1 MHFGFFFRDLREEG
15 GSYCSLYFSFSLI
28 NSIICKEAD
37 LTEWTAHY
45 QITLSGLGKIN
56 DSELVFWFTSGGI
69 RSPISSTPC
78 VYTILNKQHSN
89 NSHSCIA
96 VSPPSVEDFY
106 HRSAR
111 TGVLFGIY
119 SELSIVPNHLFWEL
133 NQMLFIML
141 DHHILLF
148 LCPGLF
154 WLAGVQQVW
163 DDLEASVGACTVI
176 MLQARS
182 LSRSDASLCCPFS
195 ALIFL

>member
-1 MHFGFFFRDLREEG
+1 MD
-15 GSYCSLYFSFSLI
+15 SSLLNHCVSTGK
-28 NSIICKEAD
+28 N
-37 LTEWTAHY
+37 EWV
-45 QITLSGLGKIN
+45 I
-56 DSELVFWFTSGGI
+56 WFISGGI
-69 RSPISSTPC
+69 RTPIPSTPR
-78 VYTILNKQHSN
+78 VYTILHKHHSN
-89 NSHSCIA
+89 TSHSCIA
-96 VSPPSVEDFY
+96 VSPPSAEDFH

-119 SELSIVPNHLFWEL
+119 SEPSVGSVAENRLFWEL

-148 LCPGLF
+148 SCPGLF
-154 WLAGVQQVW
+154 WLAGVRRVQ

-176 MLQARS
+176 TLQACS